1 MCIILLTLS
10 LITGGRMMT
19 NSFFPFTAIVGQEEL
34 RLALVLA
41 AIDPRIGGVLAFG
54 DRGTGKTTTI
64 RSLAD
69 LLPQIKVVSGC
80 PYGCRPTANAGPCSE
95 GCPNIT
101 GKPPKAVLRPVP
113 CVDLPLGIGED
124 RLTGAL
130 DIEKAM
136 VEGRKEFQPGL
147 LAEANNGFLYVDE
160 INLLEDHIVDILLDV
175 SASGENIVE
184 KDGFS
189 IKHPSRFVLIGSGNP
204 EEGELRPQLQDRFGL
219 AVTVT
224 TPQNPTDRVEI
235 LKRRDA
241 YERDP
246 LAFRDAYKFKNGRLR
261 GKIIRAKE
269 ALETIEIGDAT
280 FRFAAELCLELGSDG
295 LRGELT
301 LIKAG
306 RARAALEGRTVVSID
321 DLVTLAPLVLAHR
334 LRRDPMSDLPA
345 DASAAARVEK
355 AVAAC
360 HERV

>member
-1 MCIILLTLS
+1 
-10 LITGGRMMT
+10 MT
-19 NSFFPFTAIVGQEEL
+19 HSFFPFTAIVGQEEL
-34 RLALVLA
+34 RLALVLT

-69 LLPQIKVVSGC
+69 LLPPSKVTKGC
-80 PYGCRPTANAGPCSE
+80 PYGCTPAANRGPCAP
-95 GCPNIT
+95 GCPNSSDNR
-101 GKPPKAVLRPVP
+101 PAAALRPVP
-113 CVDLPLGIGED
+113 CIDLPLGIGED

-147 LAEANNGFLYVDE
+147 LADANNGFLYVDE

-189 IKHPSRFVLIGSGNP
+189 IKHPSRFVLVGSGNP

-224 TPQNPTDRVEI
+224 TPQDPADRVEI

-246 LAFRDAYKFKNGRLR
+246 VAFREAYKFKNGRLR
-261 GKIIRAKE
+261 GKIARAKE
-269 ALETIEIGDAT
+269 ALDTIEISDSA
-280 FRFAAELCLELGSDG
+280 FQFAAELCLELGSDG

-306 RARAALEGRTVVSID
+306 RARAALEGRPVVSID
-321 DLVTLAPLVLAHR
+321 DLVTMAPLVLTHR
-334 LRRDPMSDLPA
+334 LRHDPMSDMAA
-345 DASAAARVEK
+345 DASSAIRVER